1 MGLVLSLITNGGGGG
16 GIDSRFTT
24 VFIAVLVPTAF
35 SLTCRFILMQMV
47 VDKETKMRETLRIM
61 SMKTGAYGLSYFLTQ
76 VIFTIFV
83 AIVLTIIF
91 TVKSLVPTSDA
102 LPLFV
107 ILMF

>member
-1 MGLVLSLITNGGGGG
+1 ML
-16 GIDSRFTT
+16 
-24 VFIAVLVPTAF
+24 IAVLVPTAF

-91 TVKSLVPTSDA
+91 TVKNMIATSDA